1 MVVGISETCSEIQSY
16 CNYYI
21 ESLLWVSF
29 CLVVVVLSLYNV
41 LVGSKYWEISIWIL
55 LVLSAGEFVL
65 NTFVSVPGDLLGY
78 LDFKKNL
85 LISLLDFNDVVVS
98 LLFLSTQYLNPILLL
113 ILMLLTLNSIFTKKN
128 SQGH

>member
-1 MVVGISETCSEIQSY
+1 
-16 CNYYI
+16 
-21 ESLLWVSF
+21 
-29 CLVVVVLSLYNV
+29 VVLSLYNV

-113 ILMLLTLNSIFTKKN
+113 ILMLLTLNGIFTKKN

>member
-21 ESLLWVSF
+21 KSLLWVSF

-65 NTFVSVPGDLLGY
+65 NTFVSGPGDLLGY

-85 LISLLDFNDVVVS
+85 MRINGNEFFAGYYLDN
-98 LLFLSTQYLNPILLL
+98 TQLGY
-113 ILMLLTLNSIFTKKN
+113 
-128 SQGH
+128 